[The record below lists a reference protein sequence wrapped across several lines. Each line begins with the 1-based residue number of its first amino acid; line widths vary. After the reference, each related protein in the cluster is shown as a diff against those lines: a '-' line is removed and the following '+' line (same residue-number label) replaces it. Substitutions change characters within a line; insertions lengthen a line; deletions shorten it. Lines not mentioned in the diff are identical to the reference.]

1 MKINEIFYSIQGEGI
16 YIGLPMIFIRTTG
29 CNLRCRWCDTTYAY
43 EAGEELAITEIM
55 ERLKAYKSREL
66 CLTGGEPLTQEDTPS
81 LIEELIKNGYSIY
94 LETNGSI
101 FLGNL
106 PGLDAIKLSMDIK
119 CPSSGEEQ
127 KMNLSNLDLL
137 GAGDQIKFIIVD
149 DNDYDYAKDFLEKHK
164 ISSKCAII
172 FTPCWLAPD
181 KLTDNALTLRK
192 LAERVLSDR
201 LSVRVL
207 PQLHKLVWPERSRG
221 V

>member
-1 MKINEIFYSIQGEGI
+1 MKINEIFYSIQGEGKF
-16 YIGLPMIFIRTTG
+16 IGLPMIFIRTTG

-43 EAGEELAITEIM
+43 EAGEELAIAEIM
-55 ERLKAYKSREL
+55 KRLKAYKSREL
-66 CLTGGEPLTQEDTPS
+66 CLTGGEPLIQKDTPA
-81 LIEELIKNGYSIY
+81 LIEELIKNGYYIH

-106 PGLDAIKLSMDIK
+106 PGLDVIKLSMDIK

-137 GAGDQIKFIIVD
+137 GADDQIKFIIVD

-181 KLTDNALTLRK
+181 KLTDNAYTLRK

-221 V
+221 I

>member
-16 YIGLPMIFIRTTG
+16 FLGLSMIFIRTTG

-43 EAGEELAITEIM
+43 EAGEELSISEII
-55 ERLKAYKSREL
+55 ERLKAYHTRDL
-66 CLTGGEPLTQEDTPS
+66 CLTGGEPLTQEDTPV
-81 LIEELIKNGYSIY
+81 LIEELIKNGYTVY

-106 PGLDAIKLSMDIK
+106 PSLEAIKLSMDIK

-137 GAGDQIKFIIVD
+137 GSGDQIKFIIVD
-149 DNDYDYAKDFLEKHK
+149 DIDYDYARDFLEKHK

-172 FTPCWLAPD
+172 FTPCWLSPD
-181 KLTDNALTLRK
+181 DLTDKAYTLRK
-192 LAERVLSDR
+192 LTERVLSDG

-207 PQLHKLVWPERSRG
+207 PQLHKLVWPEKASG